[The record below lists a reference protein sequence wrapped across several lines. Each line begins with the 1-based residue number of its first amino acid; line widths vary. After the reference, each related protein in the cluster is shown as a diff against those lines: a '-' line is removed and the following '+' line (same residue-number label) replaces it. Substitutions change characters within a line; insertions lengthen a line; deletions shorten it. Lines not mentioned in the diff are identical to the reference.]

1 MKNPQMNEWPYDK
14 IFRQNDGV
22 VKMQVLITYEVR
34 DERLIKETVT
44 RRFYG
49 KDDYQDSVS
58 TEVF

>member
-1 MKNPQMNEWPYDK
+1 MNEWPYDK

-22 VKMQVLITYEVR
+22 VKMQQLITYENR
-34 DERLIKETVT
+34 DGKLHKEIIT

-58 TEVF
+58 TEVIA

>member
-1 MKNPQMNEWPYDK
+1 MNEWPYDK

-22 VKMQVLITYEVR
+22 VKMQMLITYEVR

-49 KDDYQDSVS
+49 KDDYQDSVEH
-58 TEVF
+58 EVL

>member
-22 VKMQVLITYEVR
+22 VKMQMLITYEVR
-34 DERLIKETVT
+34 DGRLIS
-44 RRFYG
+44 RFYG

-58 TEVF
+58 TEVLV